1 MSFVVASC
9 WFPYWSSTRRSRCPM
24 ARGSP
29 TPLSASRVNASGGSA
44 CFDRARMLLAVDV
57 GNTQTHLGMWRGEEL
72 VEHWRFATMRDATAD
87 ELATVLVGLL
97 ALRKLSL
104 DDVSGTVVSSV
115 VPQHSHEYGELGTR
129 YLGSALQVIGPGVK
143 TGIPIRTENP
153 HETGPDRLVNAVAAY
168 DRVGAAC
175 VVVDFGTT
183 INYDIVSAEGELLGA
198 IFTPGVEISIQAL
211 AQRTARL
218 PPIEIEPPS
227 ELIGRTTVAAIR
239 SGIVYGFAGQVDAIV
254 GRLREEMADE
264 ITAIATG
271 GLAHTIVPFCDQID
285 ETDDLLT
292 LTGLRLIWERNRA

>member
-1 MSFVVASC
+1 
-9 WFPYWSSTRRSRCPM
+9 
-24 ARGSP
+24 
-29 TPLSASRVNASGGSA
+29 
-44 CFDRARMLLAVDV
+44 MLLAIDV
-57 GNTQTHLGMWRGEEL
+57 GNTQTHLGMFREEEL
-72 VEHWRFATMRDATAD
+72 VEHWRFATVRDSTAD

-97 ALRKLSL
+97 ALRDLSL
-104 DDVSGTVVSSV
+104 DDVTGAVVSAV
-115 VPQHSHEYGELGTR
+115 VPQLSHEYGEVSER
-129 YLGSALQVIGPGVK
+129 YLGGMLQVIGPGVK

-153 HETGPDRLVNAVAAY
+153 HEVGPDRLVNAVAAY
-168 DRVGAAC
+168 ERFGAAC

-183 INYDIVSAEGELLGA
+183 INYDVVSAEGELLGA

-218 PPIEIEPPS
+218 PPIEIEAPR

-254 GRLREEMADE
+254 GRLREEMGDE
-264 ITAIATG
+264 IMAIATG

-292 LTGLRLIWERNRA
+292 LTGLRLIWERNRP